1 MSTNANMRRR
11 NIDTKKAQSLNTQAA
26 KSVQKRPSSKTPS
39 QPLTSKTGHSKNI
52 AFSSANNMP
61 PSTAGVPSGQGG
73 ETISSGD
80 EGPDSRAHDS
90 AVIEDIN
97 ITTNAADES
106 IVVEERERNLHSK
119 KHRRQL
125 LSPPSAAAGL
135 QGVSAGIAK
144 NGGNLTNTQSG
155 LTAQEKEFMKLDDQ
169 KALTQKKA
177 KRLL

>member
-1 MSTNANMRRR
+1 MSTTANMRRR

-61 PSTAGVPSGQGG
+61 PSTVGVPSGQGG

-97 ITTNAADES
+97 ITTNVADES

-119 KHRRQL
+119 KHRR
-125 LSPPSAAAGL
+125 
-135 QGVSAGIAK
+135 
-144 NGGNLTNTQSG
+144 
-155 LTAQEKEFMKLDDQ
+155 
-169 KALTQKKA
+169 
-177 KRLL
+177 